1 MTLKGAEILIY
12 PTAIG
17 WESTD
22 TPEEKARQ
30 LEAWVISQRG
40 HAVANGLPVIAV
52 NRVGHE
58 PDPSKQ
64 TNGIRFWG
72 NSFVAGPQG
81 EILAQADNMKEEN
94 IVTEVDITRSEEVRR
109 WWPFLRDRRIDEF
122 DKLTKR
128 FEDAKREA
136 WKKERQE
143 KKALEAQQDSV
154 SFMKAIDALKNGSF
168 VLEADNVVF
177 RNGIM
182 RFVSSN
188 TNYVEVNDGQGIIQT
203 AFTNFVYNWSP
214 NGLGGVTVQGSVNGI
229 SMRQDKDGNIYYNY
243 GINGIAVSAT
253 VSIVLTG
260 GTNQASVTINPN
272 FSGNTLTMNG
282 YLVPYNESGVFQG
295 TTW

>member
-1 MTLKGAEILIY
+1 MKFIRAIILFGICLTIPAIALAENKIKDQYNPVNTGVTALGISPDARGA
-12 PTAIG
+12 G
-17 WESTD
+17 M
-22 TPEEKARQ
+22 
-30 LEAWVISQRG
+30 
-40 HAVANGLPVIAV
+40 
-52 NRVGHE
+52 
-58 PDPSKQ
+58 
-64 TNGIRFWG
+64 
-72 NSFVAGPQG
+72 G
-81 EILAQADNMKEEN
+81 E
-94 IVTEVDITRSEEVRR
+94 
-109 WWPFLRDRRIDEF
+109 
-122 DKLTKR
+122 
-128 FEDAKREA
+128 
-136 WKKERQE
+136 
-143 KKALEAQQDSV
+143 
-154 SFMKAIDALKNGSF
+154 
-168 VLEADNVVF
+168 
-177 RNGIM
+177 GIM

>member
-1 MTLKGAEILIY
+1 MKKVLFLAALLLVCFSGVTNAQTRK
-12 PTAIG
+12 
-17 WESTD
+17 
-22 TPEEKARQ
+22 
-30 LEAWVISQRG
+30 QR
-40 HAVANGLPVIAV
+40 
-52 NRVGHE
+52 
-58 PDPSKQ
+58 
-64 TNGIRFWG
+64 
-72 NSFVAGPQG
+72 
-81 EILAQADNMKEEN
+81 
-94 IVTEVDITRSEEVRR
+94 
-109 WWPFLRDRRIDEF
+109 
-122 DKLTKR
+122 
-128 FEDAKREA
+128 EDAKREA

-168 VLEADNVVF
+168 VLEADNV
-177 RNGIM
+177 
-182 RFVSSN
+182 VSSN